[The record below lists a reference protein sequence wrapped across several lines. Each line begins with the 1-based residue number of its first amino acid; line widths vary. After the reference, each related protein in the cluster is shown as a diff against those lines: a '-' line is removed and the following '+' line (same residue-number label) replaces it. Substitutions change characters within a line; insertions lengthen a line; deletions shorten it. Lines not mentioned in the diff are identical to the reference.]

1 MCIAPDGGRRL
12 AGPETAALKAAPHG
26 IQPAGLAKPAALP
39 QKPPNQRHPK
49 SDAAPFCM
57 TADVEA
63 FMADFDLGKI
73 RNIGITAH
81 IDAGKTTTTERIL
94 YYTGVSHRIG
104 EVHDGNTTTDY
115 MDQERERGITITSAA
130 VTCEWKDHRINIIDT
145 PGHIDFNIEVNRSL
159 RVLDGAI
166 FIIEG
171 VAGVQPQSETN
182 WRLADRY
189 NVPRIIFIN
198 KLDRTGAD
206 FFRAFATLKEK
217 LDIVALPLQLP
228 IGIEDSFL
236 GVIDLVEM
244 KAIIWEGGELGAKFH
259 DEEIPEAMKEQAAE
273 YRQNLLDT
281 ALSVDNEAMEEY
293 FDKGD
298 VSVETLK
305 RCIKA
310 GAISGAF
317 RPVLC
322 GTAFKNKGVQPLLDA
337 VLDYL
342 PSPVDVPGIRVAP
355 EEGQDDDPNARRI
368 KADPNAPF
376 AGLAFKII
384 NDKYGTLTFVR
395 VYAGTLKSS
404 DTVMNTTKGHK
415 ERIGR
420 MFQMHADKRAEI
432 KEVHAGDIA
441 AFVGLKDTGT
451 GDTLASSDDPVVLER
466 MAFPVPVIDISVEPK
481 TKEGVEKMT
490 LGLQK
495 LAGEDPSLRLK
506 TDQETGQTILSG
518 MGELHLE
525 IIIDRLK
532 REYGVDANIG
542 APQVAYRETISKSH
556 TETYTH
562 KKQSG
567 GSGQYAE
574 VKIVFEPQ
582 ERNEGVLFEN
592 KVVGGTVPKEYI
604 PAVEKGIRNQAD
616 TGVLAGFPT
625 VDFKYTLVDGK
636 YHDVDSSAL
645 AFEIAAKACFREGMK
660 KAGPIILEPIM
671 DVEITTPQD
680 HVGDVVGDLN
690 RRRGQIQN
698 QESSGSTVIVR
709 AHVPLKEMF
718 GYISHLRSMTK
729 GRASFTMQFH
739 HYDPVPRN
747 IADEIMTKSA

>member
-1 MCIAPDGGRRL
+1 
-12 AGPETAALKAAPHG
+12 
-26 IQPAGLAKPAALP
+26 
-39 QKPPNQRHPK
+39 
-49 SDAAPFCM
+49 
-57 TADVEA
+57 
-63 FMADFDLGKI
+63 
-73 RNIGITAH
+73 
-81 IDAGKTTTTERIL
+81 
-94 YYTGVSHRIG
+94 
-104 EVHDGNTTTDY
+104 
-115 MDQERERGITITSAA
+115 
-130 VTCEWKDHRINIIDT
+130 
-145 PGHIDFNIEVNRSL
+145 
-159 RVLDGAI
+159 VLDGAV

-206 FFRAFATLKEK
+206 FYRAFDTLKEK

-228 IGIEDSFL
+228 IGIEDTFK
-236 GVIDLVEM
+236 GVVDLVEM
-244 KAIIWEGGELGAKFH
+244 KAIVWEGGELGAKFH
-259 DEEIPEAMKEQAAE
+259 DEAIPDELVEKARE
-273 YRQNLLDT
+273 YRQNLLDS
-281 ALSVDNEAMEEY
+281 ALSVDTEAMEEY

-298 VSVETLK
+298 VSVATLK
-305 RCIKA
+305 RCIKQGTIA
-310 GAISGAF
+310 GDF

-342 PSPVDVPGIRVAP
+342 PSPVDVPGIAIAA
-355 EEGQDDDPNARRI
+355 EDAEDDAAEHNRRRI
-368 KADPNAPF
+368 KADPSAPF

-395 VYAGTLKSS
+395 VYAGTLKTG
-404 DTVMNTTKGHK
+404 DTMMNTTKDHK
-415 ERIGR
+415 ERVGR

-432 KEVHAGDIA
+432 KEVAAGDIA
-441 AFVGLKDTGT
+441 AFVGLKDTTT
-451 GDTLASSDDPVVLER
+451 GDTLASPDDPVVLER
-466 MAFPVPVIDISVEPK
+466 MAFPVPVIDISVEPR
-481 TKEGVEKMT
+481 TKDSVEKMT
-490 LGLQK
+490 IGLQK
-495 LAGEDPSLRLK
+495 LAAEDPSLRLK
-506 TDQETGQTILSG
+506 TDQESGQTILSG

-525 IIIDRLK
+525 IIIDRLR
-532 REYGVDANIG
+532 REYGVEANIG
-542 APQVAYRETISKSH
+542 APQVAYRETISRNH

-574 VKIVFEPQ
+574 VKVVFEPQ
-582 ERNEGVLFEN
+582 ERNAGVTFEN
-592 KVVGGTVPKEYI
+592 KVVGGSVPREFI
-604 PAVEKGIRNQAD
+604 PAVEKGIRLQAD

-625 VDFKYTLVDGK
+625 VDFKYTLIDGK

-671 DVEITTPQD
+671 DVEVTTPQD

-690 RRRGQIQN
+690 RRRGMIQN
-698 QESSGSTVIVR
+698 QESSGSTIMVR

-718 GYISHLRSMTK
+718 GYISDLRSMTK

-747 IADEIMTKSA
+747 IADEIMAKSA

>member
-1 MCIAPDGGRRL
+1 MSVTPLDR
-12 AGPETAALKAAPHG
+12 
-26 IQPAGLAKPAALP
+26 
-39 QKPPNQRHPK
+39 
-49 SDAAPFCM
+49 
-57 TADVEA
+57 
-63 FMADFDLGKI
+63 I

-94 YYTGVSHRIG
+94 YYTGVSHKIG

-115 MDQERERGITITSAA
+115 MEQERERGITITSAA
-130 VTCEWKDHRINIIDT
+130 VTCEWKDNRINIIDT

-206 FFRAFATLKEK
+206 FFRAFDTLKEK

-228 IGIEDSFL
+228 IGVEDGFL
-236 GVIDLVEM
+236 GVVDLVEM
-244 KAIIWEGGELGAKFH
+244 KAIIWEGGELGAKYH
-259 DEEIPEAMKEQAAE
+259 DEDIPADMAEQAAE
-273 YRQNLLDT
+273 YRQTLLDT
-281 ALSVDNEAMEEY
+281 ALSVDNTAMEEY
-293 FDKGD
+293 FEKGD
-298 VSVETLK
+298 VAIETLK
-305 RCIKA
+305 RCIKR
-310 GAISGAF
+310 GTIDGAF

-337 VLDYL
+337 VIDYL
-342 PSPVDVPGIRVAP
+342 PCPIDVPGIAVAL
-355 EEGQDDDPNARRI
+355 EEGEDEGDNPNRRRI
-368 KADPNAPF
+368 PADPKAPF

-395 VYAGTLKSS
+395 VYAGTLKSG
-404 DTVMNTTKGHK
+404 DTVMNTTKGHR

-432 KEVHAGDIA
+432 KEVEAGDIA

-451 GDTLASSDDPVVLER
+451 GDTLASADDPVVLER
-466 MAFPVPVIDISVEPK
+466 MAFPVPVIDISVEPR
-481 TKEGVEKMT
+481 TKEAVEKMT

-495 LAGEDPSLRLK
+495 LAGEDPSLRLR

-525 IIIDRLK
+525 IIIDRLR
-532 REYGVDANIG
+532 REYGVDCNIG
-542 APQVAYRETISKSH
+542 APQVAYRETISKPH

-574 VKIVFEPQ
+574 VKIMFEPL
-582 ERNEGVLFEN
+582 ERNAGVVFEN
-592 KVVGGTVPKEYI
+592 KVVGGSVPKEYI
-604 PAVEKGIRNQAD
+604 PAVEKGIRVQAD

-625 VDFKYTLVDGK
+625 VDFKYTLIDGK

-660 KAGPIILEPIM
+660 KASPIILEPIM
-671 DVEITTPQD
+671 DVEVTTPQD

-690 RRRGQIQN
+690 RRRGMIQN

-747 IADEIMTKSA
+747 IADEIMEKSA

>member
-1 MCIAPDGGRRL
+1 VSVTPLDR
-12 AGPETAALKAAPHG
+12 
-26 IQPAGLAKPAALP
+26 
-39 QKPPNQRHPK
+39 
-49 SDAAPFCM
+49 
-57 TADVEA
+57 
-63 FMADFDLGKI
+63 I

-94 YYTGVSHRIG
+94 YYTGESHKIG

-115 MDQERERGITITSAA
+115 MEQERERGITITSAA
-130 VTCEWKDHRINIIDT
+130 VTCQWKDNRINIIDT

-159 RVLDGAI
+159 RVLDGAV

-189 NVPRIIFIN
+189 KVPRIIFIN

-206 FFRAFATLKEK
+206 FYRAFATLKEK
-217 LDIVALPLQLP
+217 LDIIALPLQLP
-228 IGIEDSFL
+228 IGVEDGFL
-236 GVIDLVEM
+236 GVVDLVEM
-244 KAIIWEGGELGAKFH
+244 KAIIWEGGELGAKYH
-259 DEEIPEAMKEQAAE
+259 YEDIPADMAGLVEEH
-273 YRQNLLDT
+273 RQTLLDT
-281 ALSVDNEAMEEY
+281 ALSVDNAAMEEY

-298 VSVETLK
+298 VAIETLK
-305 RCIKA
+305 RCIKR
-310 GAISGAF
+310 GTIDGAF

-337 VLDYL
+337 VIDYL
-342 PSPVDVPGIRVAP
+342 PSPVDVPGIAVAL
-355 EEGQDDDPNARRI
+355 EEGEEDGDNPNRRRI
-368 KADPNAPF
+368 PANPKAPF

-395 VYAGTLKSS
+395 VYAGTLKSG
-404 DTVMNTTKGHK
+404 DMVMNTTKGHR

-432 KEVHAGDIA
+432 KEVEAGDIA

-451 GDTLASSDDPVVLER
+451 GDTLASADDPVILER
-466 MAFPVPVIDISVEPK
+466 MAFPVPVIDISVEPR
-481 TKEGVEKMT
+481 TKEAVEKMT

-495 LAGEDPSLRLK
+495 LAGEDPSLRLR

-525 IIIDRLK
+525 IIIDRLR
-532 REYGVDANIG
+532 REYGVDCNIG
-542 APQVAYRETISKSH
+542 APQVAYRETISKAH

-574 VKIVFEPQ
+574 VKIIFEPL
-582 ERNEGVLFEN
+582 ERNAGIVFEN
-592 KVVGGTVPKEYI
+592 KVVGGSVPKEYI
-604 PAVEKGIRNQAD
+604 PAVEKGIRVQAD

-625 VDFKYTLVDGK
+625 VDFKYTLIDGK

-645 AFEIAAKACFREGMK
+645 AFEIAAKACFRDGMK
-660 KAGPIILEPIM
+660 NAAPIILEPIM
-671 DVEITTPQD
+671 DVEVTTPQD

-690 RRRGQIQN
+690 RRRGMIQN

-747 IADEIMTKSA
+747 VADEIMKKSA

>member
-1 MCIAPDGGRRL
+1 V
-12 AGPETAALKAAPHG
+12 AAQSL
-26 IQPAGLAKPAALP
+26 
-39 QKPPNQRHPK
+39 
-49 SDAAPFCM
+49 
-57 TADVEA
+57 E
-63 FMADFDLGKI
+63 KI

-94 YYTGVSHRIG
+94 YYTGVSHKIG

-130 VTCEWKDHRINIIDT
+130 VTCEWQDTRINIIDT

-189 NVPRIIFIN
+189 NVPRVIFIN

-228 IGIEDSFL
+228 IGIEDHFL
-236 GVIDLVEM
+236 GVVDLVEM
-244 KAIIWEGGELGAKFH
+244 KAIVWEGGELGAKYH
-259 DEEIPEAMKEQAAE
+259 DEAIPADLAEQAAE
-273 YRQNLLDT
+273 YRQTLLDT
-281 ALSVDNEAMEEY
+281 ALSVDEQAMEEY

-305 RCIKA
+305 RCIKK
-310 GAISGAF
+310 GTIQGDF

-337 VLDYL
+337 VIDYL
-342 PSPVDVPGIRVAP
+342 PSPVDVPGIAVAA
-355 EEGQDDDPNARRI
+355 EEGEEEGMTSEQIAEVHAKRRRI
-368 KADPNAPF
+368 KADPAAPF

-395 VYAGTLKSS
+395 VYAGTLKSG
-404 DTVMNTTKGHK
+404 DMVQNTTKGHR

-420 MFQMHADKRAEI
+420 MFQMHADKREEI
-432 KEVHAGDIA
+432 KEVFAGDIA

-451 GDTLASSDDPVVLER
+451 GDTLASNDDPVVLER
-466 MAFPVPVIDISVEPK
+466 MAFPVPVIDISVEPR
-481 TKEGVEKMT
+481 TKEAVEKMT

-495 LAGEDPSLRLK
+495 LAGEDPSLRLR

-525 IIIDRLK
+525 IIIDRLR
-532 REYGVDANIG
+532 REYGVDCNIG
-542 APQVAYRETISKSH
+542 APQVAYRETISKPH

-574 VKIVFEPQ
+574 VKIVFEPL
-582 ERNEGVLFEN
+582 ERNTGIVFEN
-592 KVVGGTVPKEYI
+592 KVVGGSVPKEYI
-604 PAVEKGIRNQAD
+604 PAVEKGIRVQAD

-625 VDFKYTLVDGK
+625 VDFKYTLIDGK

-645 AFEIAAKACFREGMK
+645 AFEIAAKACFRDGMK
-660 KAGPIILEPIM
+660 NASPIILEPIM
-671 DVEITTPQD
+671 DVEVTTPQD

-747 IADEIMTKSA
+747 VAEEIMKKSA

>member
-1 MCIAPDGGRRL
+1 MSGTPLD
-12 AGPETAALKAAPHG
+12 
-26 IQPAGLAKPAALP
+26 
-39 QKPPNQRHPK
+39 
-49 SDAAPFCM
+49 
-57 TADVEA
+57 
-63 FMADFDLGKI
+63 KI

-94 YYTGVSHRIG
+94 YYTGESHRIG

-130 VTCEWKDHRINIIDT
+130 VTCNWKETRINIIDT

-228 IGIEDSFL
+228 IGIEDKFL
-236 GVIDLVEM
+236 GVVDLVEM

-259 DEEIPEAMKEQAAE
+259 DEPIPAELAEQAAE
-273 YRQNLLDT
+273 YRQLLLDT
-281 ALSVDNEAMEEY
+281 ALSVDDAGMEEY
-293 FDKGD
+293 FEKGD
-298 VSVETLK
+298 VAVETLK
-305 RCIKA
+305 RAIKT
-310 GAISGAF
+310 GTISGAF

-337 VLDYL
+337 VIDYL
-342 PSPVDVPGIRVAP
+342 PSPVDVPGIAVALD
-355 EEGQDDDPNARRI
+355 EGVDESEHPDRRRI
-368 KADPNAPF
+368 PANPKAPF

-395 VYAGTLKSS
+395 VYAGTLKSG
-404 DTVMNTTKGHK
+404 DTVMNTTKGHR

-432 KEVHAGDIA
+432 KEVEAGDIA

-451 GDTLASSDDPVVLER
+451 GDTLASSDDPVILER
-466 MAFPVPVIDISVEPK
+466 MAFPVPVIDISVEPR
-481 TKEGVEKMT
+481 TKEAVEKMT

-525 IIIDRLK
+525 IIIDRLR
-532 REYGVDANIG
+532 REYGVDCEIG
-542 APQVAYRETISKSH
+542 APQVAYRETISKLH

-574 VKIVFEPQ
+574 VKIIFEPQ
-582 ERNEGVLFEN
+582 ERNAGVLFEN
-592 KVVGGTVPKEYI
+592 KVVGGSVPREYI
-604 PAVEKGIRNQAD
+604 PAVEKGIKVQAD

-625 VDFKYTLVDGK
+625 VDFKYSLVDGK

-698 QESSGSTVIVR
+698 QESSSSTIIVR
-709 AHVPLKEMF
+709 ALVPLKEMF

-747 IADEIMTKSA
+747 IADEIMAKSA

>member
-1 MCIAPDGGRRL
+1 MP
-12 AGPETAALKAAPHG
+12 T
-26 IQPAGLAKPAALP
+26 LP
-39 QKPPNQRHPK
+39 L
-49 SDAAPFCM
+49 D
-57 TADVEA
+57 
-63 FMADFDLGKI
+63 KI

-206 FFRAFATLKEK
+206 FYRAFATLKEK

-228 IGIEDSFL
+228 IGIEDKFL
-236 GVIDLVEM
+236 GVVDLVEM

-259 DEEIPEAMKEQAAE
+259 DEPIPEDLAEKAAE

-281 ALSVDNEAMEEY
+281 ALSVDEKAMEEY

-305 RCIKA
+305 RCIKK
-310 GAISGAF
+310 GAIAGDF

-342 PSPVDVPGIRVAP
+342 PSPIDVPGIAVALD
-355 EEGQDDDPNARRI
+355 EGEDEADHPDRRRI
-368 KADPNAPF
+368 KADPKAPF

-395 VYAGTLKSS
+395 VYAGTLKSG
-404 DTVMNTTKGHK
+404 DTVMNTTKDHR

-432 KEVHAGDIA
+432 KEVEAGDIA

-451 GDTLASSDDPVVLER
+451 GDTLAAAEDPVVLER

-481 TKEGVEKMT
+481 TKESVEKMT
-490 LGLQK
+490 IGLQK
-495 LAGEDPSLRLK
+495 LAGEDPSLRLR

-525 IIIDRLK
+525 IIIDRLR
-532 REYGVDANIG
+532 REYAVEANVG
-542 APQVAYRETISKSH
+542 APQVAYRETIARSH

-574 VKIVFEPQ
+574 VKVIFEPL
-582 ERNEGVLFEN
+582 ERNAGIVFEN
-592 KVVGGTVPKEYI
+592 KVVGGAIPKEYI

-660 KAGPIILEPIM
+660 KATPIILEPIM

-680 HVGDVVGDLN
+680 HVGDVVGDIN
-690 RRRGQIQN
+690 RRRGTIQS
-698 QESSGSTVIVR
+698 QESSGSTVVVR
-709 AHVPLKEMF
+709 VQVPLKEMF
-718 GYISHLRSMTK
+718 GYISDLRSMTK

-747 IADEIMTKSA
+747 IADEIMSKSA

>member
-1 MCIAPDGGRRL
+1 VSIVPLD
-12 AGPETAALKAAPHG
+12 
-26 IQPAGLAKPAALP
+26 
-39 QKPPNQRHPK
+39 
-49 SDAAPFCM
+49 
-57 TADVEA
+57 
-63 FMADFDLGKI
+63 KI

-94 YYTGVSHRIG
+94 YYTGVSHKIG

-130 VTCEWKDHRINIIDT
+130 VTCEWKDNRINIIDT

-159 RVLDGAI
+159 RVLDGAV

-189 NVPRIIFIN
+189 KVPRIIFIN

-206 FFRAFATLKEK
+206 FYRAFATLKEK

-228 IGIEDSFL
+228 VGAEDQFL
-236 GVIDLVEM
+236 GVVDLVEM
-244 KAIIWEGGELGAKFH
+244 KAIIWEGGELGAKYH
-259 DEEIPEAMKEQAAE
+259 YEDIPEDMVELAAE
-273 YRQNLLDT
+273 HRQTLLDT
-281 ALSVDNEAMEEY
+281 ALSIDEAAIEEY
-293 FDKGD
+293 LEKGD
-298 VSVETLK
+298 VPIETLK
-305 RCIKA
+305 RCIKR
-310 GAISGAF
+310 GTIDGTF

-337 VLDYL
+337 VIDYL
-342 PSPVDVPGIRVAP
+342 PSPIDVPGIAVAL
-355 EEGQDDDPNARRI
+355 EEGEEDGDNPNRRRI
-368 KADPNAPF
+368 PADPKAPF

-395 VYAGTLKSS
+395 VYAGTLKSG
-404 DTVMNTTKGHK
+404 DTVQNTTKGHR

-432 KEVHAGDIA
+432 KEVEAGDIA

-451 GDTLASSDDPVVLER
+451 GDTLASNEDPVILER
-466 MAFPVPVIDISVEPK
+466 MAFPVPVIDISVEPR
-481 TKEGVEKMT
+481 TKEAVEKMT

-525 IIIDRLK
+525 IIIDRLR
-532 REYGVDANIG
+532 REYGVDCDIG
-542 APQVAYRETISKSH
+542 APQVAYRETISKPW
-556 TETYTH
+556 TEIYTH

-574 VKIVFEPQ
+574 VKITFEPL
-582 ERNEGVLFEN
+582 ERNTGVQFEN
-592 KVVGGTVPKEYI
+592 KVVGGSVPKEYI
-604 PAVEKGIRNQAD
+604 PAVEKGIRVQAD

-625 VDFKYTLVDGK
+625 VDFKYTLIDGK

-645 AFEIAAKACFREGMK
+645 AFEIAAKACFRDGMK

-671 DVEITTPQD
+671 DVEVTTPQD

-690 RRRGQIQN
+690 RRRGTIQN

-747 IADEIMTKSA
+747 VADEIMKKSA

>member
-1 MCIAPDGGRRL
+1 MSTDAL
-12 AGPETAALKAAPHG
+12 A
-26 IQPAGLAKPAALP
+26 
-39 QKPPNQRHPK
+39 
-49 SDAAPFCM
+49 
-57 TADVEA
+57 
-63 FMADFDLGKI
+63 KI

-94 YYTGVSHRIG
+94 YYTGVSHKIG

-115 MDQERERGITITSAA
+115 MAQERERGITITSAA

-159 RVLDGAI
+159 RVLDGAV

-206 FFRAFATLKEK
+206 FYRAFDTLKEK

-228 IGIEDSFL
+228 IGAEDQFL
-236 GVIDLVEM
+236 GVVDLIEM

-259 DEEIPEAMKEQAAE
+259 DEEIPADLLEKAKA

-281 ALSVDNEAMEEY
+281 ALSVDDAGMEEY
-293 FDKGD
+293 FENGD
-298 VSVETLK
+298 VSIETLK
-305 RCIKA
+305 RALKT
-310 GAISGAF
+310 GTISGAF

-337 VLDYL
+337 VLDFL
-342 PSPVDVPGIRVAP
+342 PSPIDVPGISVAA
-355 EEGQDDDPNARRI
+355 EEGEEDGEFSDRRRI
-368 KADPNAPF
+368 PANPDAPF

-395 VYAGTLKSS
+395 VYSGTLRSG
-404 DTVMNTTKGHK
+404 DTVMNTTKDQK
-415 ERIGR
+415 ERISR

-441 AFVGLKDTGT
+441 AFVGLKDTQT
-451 GDTLASSDDPVVLER
+451 GDTLASQEDPVILER

-481 TKEGVEKMT
+481 TKDSVEKMSI
-490 LGLQK
+490 GLQK

-506 TDQETGQTILSG
+506 TDQESGQTILSG

-525 IIIDRLK
+525 IIIDRLR
-532 REYGVDANIG
+532 REYGVDCNIG
-542 APQVAYRETISKSH
+542 APQVAYRETISQAH

-567 GSGQYAE
+567 GSGQFAE
-574 VKIVFEPQ
+574 VKVIFEPT
-582 ERNEGVLFEN
+582 ERNAGIIFEN
-592 KVVGGTVPKEYI
+592 KTVGGSVPKEYI
-604 PAVEKGIRNQAD
+604 PAVEKGIRVQAD
-616 TGVLAGFPT
+616 TGVLAGFQT

-660 KAGPIILEPIM
+660 KAKPIILEPIM
-671 DVEITTPQD
+671 DVEVTTPND

-698 QESSGSTVIVR
+698 QESSGSTVMVR

-718 GYISHLRSMTK
+718 GYISDLRSMTK

-747 IADEIMTKSA
+747 VAEELVSKAG

>member
-1 MCIAPDGGRRL
+1 MEATVSESP
-12 AGPETAALKAAPHG
+12 
-26 IQPAGLAKPAALP
+26 LAKL
-39 QKPPNQRHPK
+39 
-49 SDAAPFCM
+49 
-57 TADVEA
+57 
-63 FMADFDLGKI
+63 

-115 MDQERERGITITSAA
+115 MAQERERGITITSAA

-159 RVLDGAI
+159 RVLDGAV

-189 NVPRIIFIN
+189 NVPRLIFIN

-206 FFRAFATLKEK
+206 FYRAFDTLKEK
-217 LDIVALPLQLP
+217 LDIIALPLQLP
-228 IGIEDSFL
+228 IGVEDGFL
-236 GVIDLVEM
+236 GVVDLVEM
-244 KAIIWEGGELGAKFH
+244 KAIVWEGGELGAKFH
-259 DEEIPEAMKEQAAE
+259 DEEIPADLMEKAKEA
-273 YRQNLLDT
+273 RQLLLDT
-281 ALSVDNEAMEEY
+281 ALSVDDAGMEEY
-293 FDKGD
+293 FEKGD
-298 VSVETLK
+298 VDVATLK
-305 RCIKA
+305 RAIKT
-310 GAISGAF
+310 GTISGAF

-342 PSPVDVPGIRVAP
+342 PSPIDVPGISIAA
-355 EEGQDDDPNARRI
+355 EEGEEDGEHSNRRRI
-368 KADPNAPF
+368 KANPDAPF

-384 NDKYGTLTFVR
+384 NDKYGTLTFIR
-395 VYAGTLKSS
+395 VYAGTLRTG
-404 DTVMNTTKGHK
+404 DTVMNTTKDHK
-415 ERIGR
+415 ERISR

-466 MAFPVPVIDISVEPK
+466 MSFPVPVIDISVEPK
-481 TKEGVEKMT
+481 TKDSVEKMSI
-490 LGLQK
+490 GLQK

-506 TDQETGQTILSG
+506 TDQESGQTILSG

-525 IIIDRLK
+525 IIIDRLR
-532 REYGVDANIG
+532 REYGVDCNIG

-574 VKIVFEPQ
+574 VKVMFEPA
-582 ERNEGVLFEN
+582 ERNAGITFAN
-592 KVVGGTVPKEYI
+592 KTVGGSVPKEYV
-604 PAVEKGIRNQAD
+604 PAVEKGIRVQAD
-616 TGVLAGFPT
+616 TGVLAGFQT
-625 VDFKYTLVDGK
+625 VDFTYTLLDGK

-660 KAGPIILEPIM
+660 KATPIILEPIM
-671 DVEITTPQD
+671 DVEVTTPAD

-698 QESSGSTVIVR
+698 QDSAGSTVIVK

-718 GYISHLRSMTK
+718 GYISDLRSMTK

-747 IADEIMTKSA
+747 VAEELVKKTG

>member
-1 MCIAPDGGRRL
+1 MSDTVANPL
-12 AGPETAALKAAPHG
+12 AL
-26 IQPAGLAKPAALP
+26 
-39 QKPPNQRHPK
+39 
-49 SDAAPFCM
+49 
-57 TADVEA
+57 
-63 FMADFDLGKI
+63 I

-115 MDQERERGITITSAA
+115 MEQERERGITITSAA
-130 VTCEWKDHRINIIDT
+130 VTCEWKNHRINIIDT

-159 RVLDGAI
+159 RVLDGAV

-189 NVPRIIFIN
+189 NVPRVIFIN

-206 FFRAFATLKEK
+206 FYRAFDTLKEK
-217 LDIVALPLQLP
+217 LDIIALPLQLP
-228 IGIEDSFL
+228 IGIEDQFI
-236 GVIDLVEM
+236 GVVDLVEM
-244 KAIIWEGGELGAKFH
+244 KAIVWEGGELGAKFH
-259 DEEIPEAMKEQAAE
+259 DEEIPADMADKAAE
-273 YRQNLLDT
+273 ARVLLLDT
-281 ALSVDNEAMEEY
+281 ALSVDTVAMEEY

-305 RCIKA
+305 RCIKL
-310 GAISGAF
+310 GTISGAF

-342 PSPVDVPGIRVAP
+342 PSPIDVPGIKVAT
-355 EEGQDDDPNARRI
+355 EEGDDPDKVVRVIPANSS
-368 KADPNAPF
+368 APF

-395 VYAGTLKSS
+395 VYAGTLKSG
-404 DTVMNTTKGHK
+404 DTVMNTTKDHK

-451 GDTLASSDDPVVLER
+451 GDTLAAAEDPVILER
-466 MAFPVPVIDISVEPK
+466 MAFPIPVIDISVEPK
-481 TKEGVEKMT
+481 TKDGVEKMT

-506 TDQETGQTILSG
+506 TDQESGQTILSG

-525 IIIDRLK
+525 IIIDRLR

-542 APQVAYRETISKSH
+542 APQVAYRETISKAH

-562 KKQSG
+562 KKQTG

-574 VKIVFEPQ
+574 VKILFEPM
-582 ERNEGVLFEN
+582 ERNAGVVFEN

-604 PAVEKGIRNQAD
+604 PAVEKGIRYQAE

-625 VDFKYTLVDGK
+625 VDFKYSLVDGK

-645 AFEIAAKACFREGMK
+645 AFEIAAKACFRDGMK
-660 KAGPIILEPIM
+660 RASPIILEPIM
-671 DVEITTPQD
+671 EVEVTTPQD

-690 RRRGQIQN
+690 RRRGTIQS

-718 GYISHLRSMTK
+718 GYINQLRGMTK

-747 IADEIMTKSA
+747 IAEEIMAKSA

>member
-1 MCIAPDGGRRL
+1 VRV
-12 AGPETAALKAAPHG
+12 AGAAP
-26 IQPAGLAKPAALP
+26 
-39 QKPPNQRHPK
+39 
-49 SDAAPFCM
+49 APFI
-57 TADVEA
+57 AWRLIVAANILDR
-63 FMADFDLGKI
+63 I

-115 MDQERERGITITSAA
+115 MEQERERGITITSAA

-159 RVLDGAI
+159 RVLDGAV

-189 NVPRIIFIN
+189 NVPRVIFIN

-206 FFRAFATLKEK
+206 FYRAFDTLKEK

-228 IGIEDSFL
+228 IGTEDSFI
-236 GVIDLVEM
+236 GVVDLVEM

-259 DEEIPEAMKEQAAE
+259 DEPIPADMMEKAKE
-273 YRQNLLDT
+273 YRQLLLDT
-281 ALSVDNEAMEEY
+281 ALSVDDAGMEEY
-293 FDKGD
+293 FEKGD
-298 VSVETLK
+298 VEVATLK
-305 RCIKA
+305 RALKT
-310 GAISGAF
+310 GTISGAF

-322 GTAFKNKGVQPLLDA
+322 GTAFKNKGVQPLLDS

-342 PSPVDVPGIRVAP
+342 PSPVDVPGISIAA
-355 EEGQDDDPNARRI
+355 EEGEEDGEHSNRRRI
-368 KADPNAPF
+368 AANPDAPF

-395 VYAGTLKSS
+395 VYAGTLKSG
-404 DTVMNTTKGHK
+404 DTVMNTTKDHK

-481 TKEGVEKMT
+481 TKDGVEKMT
-490 LGLQK
+490 IGLQK
-495 LAGEDPSLRLK
+495 LAGEDPSLRLR
-506 TDQETGQTILSG
+506 TDQESGQTILSG

-525 IIIDRLK
+525 IIIDRLR
-532 REYGVDANIG
+532 REYGVEANIG

-562 KKQSG
+562 KKQTG

-574 VKIVFEPQ
+574 VKVMFEPA
-582 ERNEGVLFEN
+582 ERNAGVTFEN
-592 KVVGGTVPKEYI
+592 KTVGGSVPREYV
-604 PAVEKGIRNQAD
+604 PAVEKGIRVQAE
-616 TGVLAGFPT
+616 TGVMAGFPT

-660 KAGPIILEPIM
+660 KAAPIILEPIM
-671 DVEITTPQD
+671 DVEVTTPQD

-690 RRRGQIQN
+690 RRRGTIQS
-698 QESSGSTVIVR
+698 QDSSGSTVIVR

-718 GYISHLRSMTK
+718 GYISQLRGMTK

-747 IADEIMTKSA
+747 IADEIMTKAG

>member
-1 MCIAPDGGRRL
+1 VPGTPLDR
-12 AGPETAALKAAPHG
+12 
-26 IQPAGLAKPAALP
+26 
-39 QKPPNQRHPK
+39 
-49 SDAAPFCM
+49 
-57 TADVEA
+57 
-63 FMADFDLGKI
+63 I

-94 YYTGVSHRIG
+94 YYTGVSHKIG

-115 MDQERERGITITSAA
+115 MEQERERGITITSAA
-130 VTCEWKDHRINIIDT
+130 VTCEWKDTRINIIDT

-159 RVLDGAI
+159 RVLDGAV

-189 NVPRIIFIN
+189 KVPRIIFIN

-206 FFRAFATLKEK
+206 FFRAFATLKDK

-228 IGIEDSFL
+228 IGIEDKFL
-236 GVIDLVEM
+236 GVVDLVEM

-259 DEEIPEAMKEQAAE
+259 DEPIPADLADQAAE

-281 ALSVDNEAMEEY
+281 ALSVDEQAMEEY

-305 RCIKA
+305 RCIKK
-310 GAISGAF
+310 GTITGDF

-337 VLDYL
+337 VIDYL
-342 PSPVDVPGIRVAP
+342 PSPVDVPGIAVALD
-355 EEGQDDDPNARRI
+355 EGQDEADHPDRRRI
-368 KADPNAPF
+368 PADPKGSF

-395 VYAGTLKSS
+395 VYSGTLKSG
-404 DTVMNTTKGHK
+404 DMVMNTTKGHR

-420 MFQMHADKRAEI
+420 MFQMHADKREEI
-432 KEVHAGDIA
+432 KEVQAGDIA

-451 GDTLASSDDPVVLER
+451 GDTLASQDDPVVLER
-466 MAFPVPVIDISVEPK
+466 MAFPVPVIDISVEPR
-481 TKEGVEKMT
+481 TKEAVEKMT
-490 LGLQK
+490 IGLQK
-495 LAGEDPSLRLK
+495 LAGEDPSLRLR

-532 REYGVDANIG
+532 REYGVDANVG
-542 APQVAYRETISKSH
+542 APQVAYRETISRPH
-556 TETYTH
+556 TEIYTH
-562 KKQSG
+562 KKQTG

-574 VKIVFEPQ
+574 VKIVFEPL
-582 ERNEGVLFEN
+582 ERNSGIVFEN
-592 KVVGGTVPKEYI
+592 AVVGGSVPREYI

-625 VDFKYTLVDGK
+625 VDFKFSLVDGK

-660 KAGPIILEPIM
+660 KANPIILEPIM

-690 RRRGQIQN
+690 RRRGMIQN

-718 GYISHLRSMTK
+718 GYISSLRSMTK

-747 IADEIMTKSA
+747 IADEIMAKSA

>member
-1 MCIAPDGGRRL
+1 M
-12 AGPETAALKAAPHG
+12 AANSLD
-26 IQPAGLAKPAALP
+26 
-39 QKPPNQRHPK
+39 R
-49 SDAAPFCM
+49 
-57 TADVEA
+57 
-63 FMADFDLGKI
+63 I

-115 MDQERERGITITSAA
+115 MEQERERGITITSAA

-159 RVLDGAI
+159 RVLDGAV

-206 FFRAFATLKEK
+206 FYRAFDTLKEK

-228 IGIEDSFL
+228 IGVEDGFL
-236 GVIDLVEM
+236 GVVDLVEM
-244 KAIIWEGGELGAKFH
+244 KAVVWEGGELGAKFH
-259 DEEIPEAMKEQAAE
+259 DEAIPDDMMEKAKE
-273 YRQNLLDT
+273 YRQTLLDT
-281 ALSVDNEAMEEY
+281 ALSVDDAAMEEY

-298 VSVETLK
+298 VEVATLK

-342 PSPVDVPGIRVAP
+342 PSPVDVPGISVAA
-355 EEGQDDDPNARRI
+355 EEGEEDGEHSDRRRI
-368 KADPNAPF
+368 RADPKAPF

-395 VYAGTLKSS
+395 VYAGTLKIG
-404 DTVMNTTKGHK
+404 DTVMNTTKDGK

-432 KEVHAGDIA
+432 KEVQAGDIA

-451 GDTLASSDDPVVLER
+451 GDTLASAEDPVVLER

-481 TKEGVEKMT
+481 TKDGVEKMT
-490 LGLQK
+490 IGLQK
-495 LAGEDPSLRLK
+495 LAGEDPSLRLR
-506 TDQETGQTILSG
+506 TDQESGQTILSG

-525 IIIDRLK
+525 IIIDRLR

-542 APQVAYRETISKSH
+542 APQVAYRETISKTH

-562 KKQSG
+562 KKQTG

-574 VKIVFEPQ
+574 VKVQFEPL
-582 ERNEGVLFEN
+582 ERNAGVVFEN
-592 KVVGGTVPKEYI
+592 KTVGGSVPREYV
-604 PAVEKGIRNQAD
+604 PAVEKGIRVQAD
-616 TGVLAGFPT
+616 TGVMAGFPT

-645 AFEIAAKACFREGMK
+645 AFEIAAKACFRDGMK
-660 KAGPIILEPIM
+660 KASPIILEPIM
-671 DVEITTPQD
+671 DVEVTTPQD

-690 RRRGQIQN
+690 RRRGQIQS
-698 QESSGSTVIVR
+698 QESAGSTVTVR
-709 AHVPLKEMF
+709 AGVPLKEMF
-718 GYISHLRSMTK
+718 GYISDLRSMTK

-747 IADEIMTKSA
+747 IADEIMAKSA

>member
-1 MCIAPDGGRRL
+1 MTRARGF
-12 AGPETAALKAAPHG
+12 ETALRARFLYG
-26 IQPAGLAKPAALP
+26 GQDV
-39 QKPPNQRHPK
+39 
-49 SDAAPFCM
+49 SDTPL
-57 TADVEA
+57 ER
-63 FMADFDLGKI
+63 I

-115 MDQERERGITITSAA
+115 MEQERERGITITSAA
-130 VTCEWKDHRINIIDT
+130 VTCEWKENRINIIDT

-189 NVPRIIFIN
+189 NVPRVIFIN

-206 FFRAFATLKEK
+206 FFRAFDTLKEK

-228 IGIEDSFL
+228 IGEEDKFL
-236 GVIDLVEM
+236 GVVDLVEM
-244 KAIIWEGGELGAKFH
+244 KSIIWEGGELGAKYH
-259 DEEIPEAMKEQAAE
+259 DEPIPAYLADKAAE

-281 ALSVDNEAMEEY
+281 ALSVDEKAMEEY
-293 FDKGD
+293 FEHGD
-298 VSVETLK
+298 VAVETLK
-305 RCIKA
+305 RCIKQ
-310 GAISGAF
+310 GTITGEF

-337 VLDYL
+337 VIDYL
-342 PSPVDVPGIRVAP
+342 PSPLDVPGIAVALD
-355 EEGQDDDPNARRI
+355 EGVDEAEHPDRRRI
-368 KADPNAPF
+368 KADPKAPF

-395 VYAGTLKSS
+395 VYAGTLKSG
-404 DTVMNTTKGHK
+404 DTVMNTTKSHR

-432 KEVHAGDIA
+432 KEVEAGDIA

-451 GDTLASSDDPVVLER
+451 GDTLAAAEDPVVLER
-466 MAFPVPVIDISVEPK
+466 MAFPVPVIDISVEPR
-481 TKEGVEKMT
+481 TKEAVEKMT

-495 LAGEDPSLRLK
+495 LAGEDPSLRLR

-525 IIIDRLK
+525 IIIDRLR
-532 REYGVDANIG
+532 REYGVDCNIG
-542 APQVAYRETISKSH
+542 APQVAYRETISRPH
-556 TETYTH
+556 TEIYTH
-562 KKQSG
+562 KKQTG

-574 VKIVFEPQ
+574 VKIVFEPM
-582 ERNEGVLFEN
+582 ERNGGVVFEN
-592 KVVGGTVPKEYI
+592 KVVGGSIPKEYI
-604 PAVEKGIRNQAD
+604 PAVEKGIRVQAD

-660 KAGPIILEPIM
+660 KASPIILEPIM
-671 DVEITTPQD
+671 DVEVTTPQD

-698 QESSGSTVIVR
+698 QESSGSTIIVR
-709 AHVPLKEMF
+709 ALVPLKEMF

-747 IADEIMTKSA
+747 IADEIMAKSA

>member
-1 MCIAPDGGRRL
+1 MHGGSTVSATPL
-12 AGPETAALKAAPHG
+12 E
-26 IQPAGLAKPAALP
+26 
-39 QKPPNQRHPK
+39 
-49 SDAAPFCM
+49 
-57 TADVEA
+57 
-63 FMADFDLGKI
+63 KI

-104 EVHDGNTTTDY
+104 EVHEGNTTTDY
-115 MDQERERGITITSAA
+115 MEQERERGITITSAA
-130 VTCEWKDHRINIIDT
+130 VTCAWKDHRINIIDT

-159 RVLDGAI
+159 RVLDGAV

-206 FFRAFATLKEK
+206 FYRAFDTLKEK

-228 IGIEDSFL
+228 IGIEDQFI
-236 GVIDLVEM
+236 GVVDLVEM
-244 KAIIWEGGELGAKFH
+244 KAIVWEGGELGAKYH
-259 DEEIPEAMKEQAAE
+259 DEEIPADLMEKAKE
-273 YRQNLLDT
+273 YRQLLLDT
-281 ALSVDNEAMEEY
+281 ALSVDDAAMEEY

-298 VSVETLK
+298 VEVATLK

-342 PSPVDVPGIRVAP
+342 PSPVDVPGISIAA
-355 EEGQDDDPNARRI
+355 EEGEEDGEHSDRRRI

-395 VYAGTLKSS
+395 VYAGTLKSG
-404 DTVMNTTKGHK
+404 DTVMNTTKDHR

-432 KEVHAGDIA
+432 KEVSAGDIA
-441 AFVGLKDTGT
+441 AFVGLKDTQT
-451 GDTLASSDDPVVLER
+451 GDTLASSEDPVVLER

-481 TKEGVEKMT
+481 TKDSVEKMS

-495 LAGEDPSLRLK
+495 LAGEDPSLRLR
-506 TDQETGQTILSG
+506 TDQESGQTILSG

-525 IIIDRLK
+525 IIIDRLR
-532 REYGVDANIG
+532 REYGVDCNIG

-562 KKQSG
+562 KKQTG
-567 GSGQYAE
+567 GSGQFAE
-574 VKIVFEPQ
+574 VKVVFEPQ
-582 ERNEGVLFEN
+582 ERNAGILFEN
-592 KVVGGTVPKEYI
+592 AVVGGSVPREYI
-604 PAVEKGIRNQAD
+604 PAVEKGIKNQAE

-625 VDFKYTLVDGK
+625 VDFKYSLVDGK

-671 DVEITTPQD
+671 DVEVTTPQD
-680 HVGDVVGDLN
+680 HVGDVVGDIN
-690 RRRGQIQN
+690 RRRGMIQN

-709 AHVPLKEMF
+709 SHVPLKEMF
-718 GYISHLRSMTK
+718 GYISDLRSMTK

-747 IADEIMTKSA
+747 IADELVKKSA

>member
-1 MCIAPDGGRRL
+1 M
-12 AGPETAALKAAPHG
+12 AGTSLD
-26 IQPAGLAKPAALP
+26 
-39 QKPPNQRHPK
+39 R
-49 SDAAPFCM
+49 
-57 TADVEA
+57 
-63 FMADFDLGKI
+63 I

-94 YYTGVSHRIG
+94 YYTGVSHKIG

-115 MDQERERGITITSAA
+115 MEQERERGITITSAA
-130 VTCEWKDHRINIIDT
+130 VTCEWQDHRINIIDT

-189 NVPRIIFIN
+189 NVPRVIFIN
-198 KLDRTGAD
+198 QLDRTGAD
-206 FFRAFATLKEK
+206 FFRAFATLKDK

-228 IGIEDSFL
+228 IGIEDKFL
-236 GVIDLVEM
+236 GVVDLVEM
-244 KAIIWEGGELGAKFH
+244 KAIIWEGGELGAKYH
-259 DEEIPEAMKEQAAE
+259 DEPIPADLAEQAAE
-273 YRQNLLDT
+273 YRQLLLDT
-281 ALSVDNEAMEEY
+281 ALSVDDQAMEEY
-293 FDKGD
+293 FEKGD
-298 VSVETLK
+298 VEVATLK

-310 GAISGAF
+310 GTISGAF

-337 VLDYL
+337 VIDYL
-342 PSPVDVPGIRVAP
+342 PSPIDVPGIAVALD
-355 EEGQDDDPNARRI
+355 EGQDEADHPDRRRI
-368 KADPNAPF
+368 KADPSAPF

-395 VYAGTLKSS
+395 VYAGTLKSG
-404 DTVMNTTKGHK
+404 DTVMNTTRGNR

-432 KEVHAGDIA
+432 KEVYAGDIA

-451 GDTLASSDDPVVLER
+451 GDTLASQQDPVVLER
-466 MAFPVPVIDISVEPK
+466 MAFPVPVIDISVEPR
-481 TKEGVEKMT
+481 TKEAVEKMS

-495 LAGEDPSLRLK
+495 LAGEDPSLRLR

-525 IIIDRLK
+525 IIIDRLR

-542 APQVAYRETISKSH
+542 APQVAYRETITRPH

-562 KKQSG
+562 KKQTG

-574 VKIVFEPQ
+574 VKITFEPLARNGGFVFE
-582 ERNEGVLFEN
+582 NA
-592 KVVGGTVPKEYI
+592 VVGGSVPREYI
-604 PAVEKGIRNQAD
+604 PAVEKGLKNQAE

-625 VDFKYTLVDGK
+625 VDFKASLTDGK

-645 AFEIAAKACFREGMK
+645 AFEIAAKACFRDGMK
-660 KAGPIILEPIM
+660 KASPIILEPIM
-671 DVEITTPQD
+671 DVEVTTPQD

-690 RRRGQIQN
+690 RRRGMIQN

-718 GYISHLRSMTK
+718 GYISDLRSMTK

-747 IADEIMTKSA
+747 VAEEIMKKSA

>member
-1 MCIAPDGGRRL
+1 M
-12 AGPETAALKAAPHG
+12 
-26 IQPAGLAKPAALP
+26 
-39 QKPPNQRHPK
+39 
-49 SDAAPFCM
+49 SDTPL
-57 TADVEA
+57 D
-63 FMADFDLGKI
+63 KI

-94 YYTGVSHRIG
+94 YYTGESHKIG

-130 VTCEWKDHRINIIDT
+130 VTCNWKDVRINIIDT

-159 RVLDGAI
+159 RVLDGAV

-206 FFRAFATLKEK
+206 FYRAFDTLKEK
-217 LDIVALPLQLP
+217 LDIIALPLQLP
-228 IGIEDSFL
+228 IGEEDKFL
-236 GVIDLVEM
+236 GVVDLVEM
-244 KAIIWEGGELGAKFH
+244 KAFIWEGGELGAKYH
-259 DEEIPEAMKEQAAE
+259 YEDIPADLVDKAAE
-273 YRQNLLDT
+273 HRQTLLDT
-281 ALSVDNEAMEEY
+281 ALSVDEKAMEEY

-305 RCIKA
+305 RCIKR
-310 GAISGAF
+310 GTIDGTF

-322 GTAFKNKGVQPLLDA
+322 GTAFKNKGVQPLLDG
-337 VLDYL
+337 VIDYL
-342 PSPVDVPGIRVAP
+342 PSPIDVPGIAVALD
-355 EEGQDDDPNARRI
+355 EGVDESEHPDRRRI
-368 KADPNAPF
+368 KADPKAPF

-395 VYAGTLKSS
+395 VYAGTLKTG
-404 DTVMNTTKGHK
+404 DTVMNTTKDHR

-420 MFQMHADKRAEI
+420 MFQMHADKREEI
-432 KEVHAGDIA
+432 KQVEAGDIA

-451 GDTLASSDDPVVLER
+451 GDTLASADDPVVLER
-466 MAFPVPVIDISVEPK
+466 MAFPVPVIDISVEPR
-481 TKEGVEKMT
+481 TKEAVEKMT

-495 LAGEDPSLRLK
+495 LAGEDPSLRLR
-506 TDQETGQTILSG
+506 TDQESGQTILSG

-525 IIIDRLK
+525 IIIDRLR
-532 REYGVDANIG
+532 REYGVDCAIG

-556 TETYTH
+556 TEIYTH

-582 ERNEGVLFEN
+582 ERNQGVLFEN
-592 KVVGGTVPKEYI
+592 KVVGGSIPKEFI
-604 PAVEKGIRNQAD
+604 PAVEKGIRVQAD

-625 VDFKYTLVDGK
+625 VDFKYTLIDGK

-660 KAGPIILEPIM
+660 KASPIILEPIM
-671 DVEITTPQD
+671 DVEVTTPQD

-690 RRRGQIQN
+690 RRRGVIQN
-698 QESSGSTVIVR
+698 QESSGSTILVR
-709 AHVPLKEMF
+709 AQVPLKEMF

-747 IADEIMTKSA
+747 VADEIMKKSA

>member
-1 MCIAPDGGRRL
+1 
-12 AGPETAALKAAPHG
+12 
-26 IQPAGLAKPAALP
+26 
-39 QKPPNQRHPK
+39 
-49 SDAAPFCM
+49 
-57 TADVEA
+57 
-63 FMADFDLGKI
+63 MAISLDKI

-94 YYTGVSHRIG
+94 HYTGVSHRIG

-115 MDQERERGITITSAA
+115 MEQERERGITITSAA
-130 VTCEWKDHRINIIDT
+130 VTCEWKEHRINIIDT

-159 RVLDGAI
+159 RVLDGAV

-189 NVPRIIFIN
+189 NVPRVIFIN

-206 FFRAFATLKEK
+206 FFRAFASLKDK
-217 LDIVALPLQLP
+217 LDILALPLQLP
-228 IGIEDSFL
+228 IGIEDKFV
-236 GVIDLVEM
+236 GVVDLVEM
-244 KAIIWEGGELGAKFH
+244 KAIIWEGGDLGAKFH
-259 DEEIPEAMKEQAAE
+259 DEPIPEDLADQAKE
-273 YRQNLLDT
+273 YRQLLLDT
-281 ALSVDNEAMEEY
+281 AVGVDDKAMEEY
-293 FDKGD
+293 FENGD

-305 RCIKA
+305 RCIKL
-310 GAISGAF
+310 GTISGAF
-317 RPVLC
+317 YPTLC

-342 PSPVDVPGIRVAP
+342 PSPIDVPGISIAA
-355 EEGQDDDPNARRI
+355 EEGEEDGEHSNRRRI
-368 KADPNAPF
+368 KANPNAPF

-384 NDKYGTLTFVR
+384 NDKYGALTFVR
-395 VYAGTLKSS
+395 VYAGTLKSG
-404 DTVMNTTKGHK
+404 DTVMNTTKDHR

-432 KEVHAGDIA
+432 KEVSAGDIA

-481 TKEGVEKMT
+481 TKEAVEKMT

-506 TDQETGQTILSG
+506 TDQESGQTILSG

-525 IIIDRLK
+525 IIIDRLR
-532 REYGVDANIG
+532 REYGVECSIG
-542 APQVAYRETISKSH
+542 APQVAYRETITKAH
-556 TETYTH
+556 TEIYTH

-574 VKIVFEPQ
+574 VKVVFEPN
-582 ERNEGVLFEN
+582 ERNAGIVFAN

-604 PAVEKGIRNQAD
+604 PAVEKGIRVQSD

-625 VDFKYTLVDGK
+625 VDFKYTLTDGK

-671 DVEITTPQD
+671 DVEVTTPQD
-680 HVGDVVGDLN
+680 HVGDCVGDLN
-690 RRRGQIQN
+690 RRRGMIQS
-698 QESSGSTVIVR
+698 QDSSGSTILVR

-718 GYISHLRSMTK
+718 GYISDLRSMTK

-747 IADEIMTKSA
+747 IADEIMAKSA

>member
-1 MCIAPDGGRRL
+1 MT
-12 AGPETAALKAAPHG
+12 TAL
-26 IQPAGLAKPAALP
+26 
-39 QKPPNQRHPK
+39 
-49 SDAAPFCM
+49 D
-57 TADVEA
+57 
-63 FMADFDLGKI
+63 KI

-159 RVLDGAI
+159 RVLDGAV

-217 LDIVALPLQLP
+217 LDIIALPLQLP
-228 IGIEDSFL
+228 IGIEDQFL
-236 GVIDLVEM
+236 GVVDLVEM
-244 KAIIWEGGELGAKFH
+244 KSIIWEGGELGAKFH
-259 DEEIPEAMKEQAAE
+259 DEPIPDNLMEQAKE
-273 YRQNLLDT
+273 YRQLLLDT
-281 ALSVDNEAMEEY
+281 ALSVDDAGMEEY
-293 FDKGD
+293 FEHGD
-298 VSVETLK
+298 VGVETLK
-305 RCIKA
+305 RAIKT
-310 GAISGAF
+310 GTISGAF

-342 PSPVDVPGIRVAP
+342 PSPVDIPGIKVAV
-355 EEGQDDDPNARRI
+355 EEGDDETIARRVI
-368 KADPNAPF
+368 PANPTAPF

-395 VYAGTLKSS
+395 VYAGTLKSG
-404 DTVMNTTKGHK
+404 DTVMNTTKGHR

-432 KEVHAGDIA
+432 KEVIAGDIA
-441 AFVGLKDTGT
+441 AFVGLKDTVT
-451 GDTLASSDDPVVLER
+451 GDTLAAAEDPVVLER

-481 TKEGVEKMT
+481 SKEGVEKMT

-495 LAGEDPSLRLK
+495 LASEDPSLRLR
-506 TDQETGQTILSG
+506 TDQESGQTILSG

-525 IIIDRLK
+525 IIIDRLR

-542 APQVAYRETISKSH
+542 APQVAYRETISKPH
-556 TETYTH
+556 TEIYTH
-562 KKQSG
+562 KKQTG
-567 GSGQYAE
+567 GSGQFAE
-574 VKIVFEPQ
+574 VKITFEPL
-582 ERNEGVLFEN
+582 ERNGGVVFQN
-592 KVVGGTVPKEYI
+592 SVVGGSVPREYI
-604 PAVEKGIRNQAD
+604 PEVEKGIRVQAE

-625 VDFKYTLVDGK
+625 VDFKYSLTDGK

-660 KAGPIILEPIM
+660 KASPIILEPIM

-680 HVGDVVGDLN
+680 HVGDVVGDIN
-690 RRRGQIQN
+690 RRRGMIQN
-698 QESSGSTVIVR
+698 QESSGSTIIVR

-718 GYISHLRSMTK
+718 GYISDLRSMTK

-747 IADEIMTKSA
+747 IAEEIMSKSA

>member
-1 MCIAPDGGRRL
+1 VSTTPLDR
-12 AGPETAALKAAPHG
+12 
-26 IQPAGLAKPAALP
+26 
-39 QKPPNQRHPK
+39 
-49 SDAAPFCM
+49 
-57 TADVEA
+57 
-63 FMADFDLGKI
+63 I

-94 YYTGVSHRIG
+94 YYTGVSHKIG

-115 MDQERERGITITSAA
+115 MEQERERGITITSAA
-130 VTCEWKDHRINIIDT
+130 VTCEWKDTRINIIDT

-206 FFRAFATLKEK
+206 FYRAFDTLKEK
-217 LDIVALPLQLP
+217 LDIIALPLQLP
-228 IGIEDSFL
+228 IGEEDQFL
-236 GVIDLVEM
+236 GVVDLVEM
-244 KAIIWEGGELGAKFH
+244 KAIIWEGGELGAKYH
-259 DEEIPEAMKEQAAE
+259 YEDIPADLADKVAE
-273 YRQNLLDT
+273 HRQTLLDT
-281 ALSVDNEAMEEY
+281 ALSVDEKAMEEY

-298 VSVETLK
+298 VSIETMK
-305 RCIKA
+305 RCIKR
-310 GAISGAF
+310 GTIDGTF

-337 VLDYL
+337 VIDYL
-342 PSPVDVPGIRVAP
+342 PSPIDVPGIAVAV
-355 EEGQDDDPNARRI
+355 EEGDDENDIANRRRI
-368 KADPNAPF
+368 PANPKAPF

-395 VYAGTLKSS
+395 VYAGTLKSG
-404 DTVMNTTKGHK
+404 DMVMNTTKGHR

-432 KEVHAGDIA
+432 KEVEAGDIA

-466 MAFPVPVIDISVEPK
+466 MAFPVPVIDISVEPR
-481 TKEGVEKMT
+481 TKEAVEKMT

-525 IIIDRLK
+525 IIIDRLR
-532 REYGVDANIG
+532 REYGVDCDIG
-542 APQVAYRETISKSH
+542 APQVAYRETISKAH
-556 TETYTH
+556 TEIYTH

-574 VKIVFEPQ
+574 VKIIFTPQ
-582 ERNEGVLFEN
+582 ERNAGILFEN
-592 KVVGGTVPKEYI
+592 KVVGGSVPKEYI
-604 PAVEKGIRNQAD
+604 PAVEKGIKVQAD

-660 KAGPIILEPIM
+660 LAGPIILEPIM
-671 DVEITTPQD
+671 DVEVTTPQD

-709 AHVPLKEMF
+709 GHVPLKEMF

-747 IADEIMTKSA
+747 VADEIMKKSA

>member
-1 MCIAPDGGRRL
+1 VARTPLDR
-12 AGPETAALKAAPHG
+12 
-26 IQPAGLAKPAALP
+26 
-39 QKPPNQRHPK
+39 
-49 SDAAPFCM
+49 
-57 TADVEA
+57 
-63 FMADFDLGKI
+63 I

-94 YYTGVSHRIG
+94 YYTGKSHKIG
-104 EVHDGNTTTDY
+104 EVHEGNTTTDY

-130 VTCEWKDHRINIIDT
+130 VTAVWNDHRINIIDT

-206 FFRAFATLKEK
+206 FYRAAETLTEK
-217 LDIVALPLQLP
+217 LGINWVTLQLP
-228 IGIEDSFL
+228 IGIEDTFQ
-236 GVIDLVEM
+236 GIVDLVEM
-244 KAIIWEGGELGAKFH
+244 KALIWEGDELGAKYH
-259 DEEIPEAMKEQAAE
+259 EAPIPADLADKAAE
-273 YRQNLLDT
+273 YRQKLLDT
-281 ALSVDNEAMEEY
+281 VVGIDEAAMEEY

-298 VSVETLK
+298 VSIETLK
-305 RCIKA
+305 RCIKR
-310 GAISGAF
+310 GTISGEF

-337 VLDYL
+337 VIEYL
-342 PSPVDVPGIRVAP
+342 PSPIDREGIKVAP
-355 EEGQDDDPNARRI
+355 EEGQDETADRRVI
-368 KADPNAPF
+368 PANENEPF

-384 NDKYGTLTFVR
+384 NDKYGNLTFVR
-395 VYAGTLKSS
+395 VYRGVLRSG
-404 DTVMNTTKGHK
+404 DQVLNTTKGHK
-415 ERIGR
+415 ERVGR
-420 MFQMHADKRAEI
+420 MFQMHADKREEI
-432 KEVHAGDIA
+432 KEVFAGDIA

-451 GDTLASSDDPVVLER
+451 GDTLAAQEDAVVLER

-495 LAGEDPSLRLK
+495 LAGEDPSLRLR

-542 APQVAYRETISKSH
+542 APQVAYRETISKAH

-574 VKIVFEPQ
+574 VKIIFEPK
-582 ERNEGVLFEN
+582 ERNEGIEFHN
-592 KVVGGTVPKEYI
+592 GVVGGAVPKEYI
-604 PAVEKGIRNQAD
+604 PAVEKGIKVQAD

-625 VDFKYTLVDGK
+625 VDFKYSLVDGK

-645 AFEIAAKACFREGMK
+645 AFEIAAKACFREGIR
-660 KAGPIILEPIM
+660 KASPVLLEPVM
-671 DVEITTPQD
+671 KVEVVTPGD
-680 HVGDVVGDLN
+680 YLGDVIGDIN
-690 RRRGQIQN
+690 RRRGSIQDQLERGTN
-698 QESSGSTVIVR
+698 IAVVAT
-709 AHVPLKEMF
+709 VPLSEMF
-718 GYISHLRSMTK
+718 GYIGQLRAMSS
-729 GRASFTMQFH
+729 GRASYTMEFS
-739 HYDPVPRN
+739 HYDLVPRN
-747 IADEIMTKSA
+747 VAEKVVEEANKR

>member
-1 MCIAPDGGRRL
+1 MPAQD
-12 AGPETAALKAAPHG
+12 PHT
-26 IQPAGLAKPAALP
+26 GLA
-39 QKPPNQRHPK
+39 R
-49 SDAAPFCM
+49 
-57 TADVEA
+57 
-63 FMADFDLGKI
+63 I

-94 YYTGVSHRIG
+94 YYTGMSHKIG

-115 MDQERERGITITSAA
+115 MEQERERGITITSAA

-206 FFRAFATLKEK
+206 FYRAVGTLKEK

-228 IGIEDSFL
+228 IGIEDKFI
-236 GVIDLVEM
+236 GVVDLVRM
-244 KAIIWEGGELGAKFH
+244 KAIVWEGGELGAKFH
-259 DEEIPEAMKEQAAE
+259 DEEIPADLIERARE
-273 YRQNLLDT
+273 YRQVLLDT
-281 ALSVDNEAMEEY
+281 ALSVDDAAMEEY

-298 VSVETLK
+298 VSEDTLK
-305 RCIKA
+305 RCIKT
-310 GAISGAF
+310 GTISGAF

-337 VLDYL
+337 VIDYL
-342 PSPVDVPGIRVAP
+342 PSPLDVPGISVAAGEG
-355 EEGQDDDPNARRI
+355 EEDGEHSDRRRI
-368 KADPNAPF
+368 KADPAAPF

-395 VYAGTLKSS
+395 VYAGTLKSG
-404 DTVMNTTKGHK
+404 DMVQNTTREHR

-420 MFQMHADKRAEI
+420 MFQMHADKRQEI
-432 KEVHAGDIA
+432 KEVSAGDIA

-451 GDTLASSDDPVVLER
+451 GDTLASAQDPVVLER

-481 TKEGVEKMT
+481 TKESIEKMS

-495 LAGEDPSLRLK
+495 LAGEDPSLRLR
-506 TDQETGQTILSG
+506 TDQESGQTILSG

-525 IIIDRLK
+525 IIIDRLR
-532 REYGVDANIG
+532 REYGVEANIG
-542 APQVAYRETISKSH
+542 APQVAYRETITRPH

-562 KKQSG
+562 RKQTG

-574 VKIVFEPQ
+574 VKITFEPQ
-582 ERNEGVLFEN
+582 ERNGGVVFEN
-592 KVVGGTVPKEYI
+592 DVVGGSVPREYI
-604 PAVEKGIRNQAD
+604 PAVEKGIRMQAD

-625 VDFKYTLVDGK
+625 VDFKYTLIDGK

-645 AFEIAAKACFREGMK
+645 AFEIAAKACFRDGMK

-671 DVEITTPQD
+671 DVEVTTPQD
-680 HVGDVVGDLN
+680 HVGDVVGDIN
-690 RRRGQIQN
+690 RRRGMIQN

-718 GYISHLRSMTK
+718 GYISDLRSMTK

-747 IADEIMTKSA
+747 IADEIMAKSA

>member
-1 MCIAPDGGRRL
+1 MEVTL
-12 AGPETAALKAAPHG
+12 
-26 IQPAGLAKPAALP
+26 PATPL
-39 QKPPNQRHPK
+39 
-49 SDAAPFCM
+49 D
-57 TADVEA
+57 
-63 FMADFDLGKI
+63 KI

-115 MDQERERGITITSAA
+115 MEQERERGITITSAA
-130 VTCEWKDHRINIIDT
+130 VTCEWHDHRINIIDT

-159 RVLDGAI
+159 RVLDGAV

-189 NVPRIIFIN
+189 NVPRVIFIN

-228 IGIEDSFL
+228 IGIEDKFI
-236 GVIDLVEM
+236 GVVDLVEM
-244 KAIIWEGGELGAKFH
+244 KAIVWEGGELGARYH
-259 DEEIPEAMKEQAAE
+259 DEPIPADLVDQAKEH
-273 YRQNLLDT
+273 RQLLLDT
-281 ALSVDNEAMEEY
+281 ALSVDDAAMEEY

-298 VSVETLK
+298 VEVATLK

-310 GAISGAF
+310 GTISGAF

-337 VLDYL
+337 VIDYL
-342 PSPVDVPGIRVAP
+342 PSPIDVPGIAVAVD
-355 EEGQDDDPNARRI
+355 EGEDEHALDRRRI
-368 KADPNAPF
+368 KADPAAPF

-395 VYAGTLKSS
+395 VYAGTLKSG
-404 DTVMNTTKGHK
+404 DTVMNTTREHR

-451 GDTLASSDDPVVLER
+451 GDTLASQQDPVVLER
-466 MAFPVPVIDISVEPK
+466 MAFPVPVIDISVEPR
-481 TKEGVEKMT
+481 TKEAVEKMS

-495 LAGEDPSLRLK
+495 LAGEDPSLRLR
-506 TDQETGQTILSG
+506 TDQESGQTILSG

-525 IIIDRLK
+525 IIIDRLR
-532 REYGVDANIG
+532 REYGVEANIG
-542 APQVAYRETISKSH
+542 APQVAYRETITRPH
-556 TETYTH
+556 IETYTH
-562 KKQSG
+562 KKQTG
-567 GSGQYAE
+567 GSGQFAE
-574 VKIVFEPQ
+574 VKIAFEPVG
-582 ERNEGVLFEN
+582 RNEGVQFEN
-592 KVVGGTVPKEYI
+592 KVVGGSVPKEYI
-604 PAVEKGIRNQAD
+604 PAVEKGIKQQAE

-625 VDFKYTLVDGK
+625 VDFKYSLLDGK

-645 AFEIAAKACFREGMK
+645 AFEIAAKSCFRDGMK
-660 KAGPIILEPIM
+660 KAVPIILEPVM
-671 DVEITTPQD
+671 DVEVTTPAD

-690 RRRGQIQN
+690 RRRGMIQN

-718 GYISHLRSMTK
+718 GYISDLRSMTK

-747 IADEIMTKSA
+747 IADEIMAKSA

>member
-1 MCIAPDGGRRL
+1 
-12 AGPETAALKAAPHG
+12 
-26 IQPAGLAKPAALP
+26 
-39 QKPPNQRHPK
+39 
-49 SDAAPFCM
+49 
-57 TADVEA
+57 
-63 FMADFDLGKI
+63 MAHSPLEKI

-94 YYTGVSHRIG
+94 YYTGKSHRIG

-130 VTCEWKDHRINIIDT
+130 VTAMWNDNRINIIDT

-189 NVPRIIFIN
+189 RVPRIIFIN

-206 FFRAFATLKEK
+206 FYKAAATLTEK
-217 LDIVALPLQLP
+217 LGINWVALQLP
-228 IGIEDSFL
+228 IGIEDQL
-236 GVIDLVEM
+236 KGVVDLVEM
-244 KAIIWEGGELGAKFH
+244 KALVWEGDELGALYH
-259 DEEIPEAMKEQAAE
+259 EAPIPADMADKVAE
-273 YRQNLLDT
+273 YRQILLDT
-281 ALSVDNEAMEEY
+281 AVGIDETAMEEY
-293 FDKGD
+293 FADGD

-305 RCIKA
+305 RCIKK
-310 GAISGAF
+310 GTISGEF

-322 GTAFKNKGVQPLLDA
+322 GSAFKNKGVQPLLDA
-337 VLDYL
+337 VIDYL
-342 PSPVDVPGIRVAP
+342 PSPLDVEGIKVAP
-355 EEGQDDDPNARRI
+355 EEGQDETAERRI
-368 KADPNAPF
+368 IPVKTDGPF

-384 NDKYGTLTFVR
+384 NDKYGNLTFVR
-395 VYAGTLKSS
+395 VYSGVLRQG
-404 DTVMNTTKGHK
+404 DMVMNTTKGHK

-420 MFQMHADKRAEI
+420 MFQMHADKREEI
-432 KEVHAGDIA
+432 KEVIAGDIA

-451 GDTLASSDDPVVLER
+451 GDTLASQEDPVVLER
-466 MAFPVPVIDISVEPK
+466 MAFPVPVIDLAVEPK
-481 TKEGVEKMT
+481 TKEAVEKMT
-490 LGLQK
+490 IGLGK
-495 LAGEDPSLRLK
+495 LAGEDPSLRVK
-506 TDQETGQTILSG
+506 TDQETGQVILSG

-525 IIIDRLK
+525 IIVDRLR
-532 REYGVDANIG
+532 REYGVDCNIG
-542 APQVAYRETISKSH
+542 APQVAYRETITKSH

-574 VKIVFEPQ
+574 VKIIFEPK
-582 ERNEGVLFEN
+582 ERNTGIEFVNG
-592 KVVGGTVPKEYI
+592 VVGGSVPKEYI
-604 PAVEKGIRNQAD
+604 PAVDKGIKVQAD

-625 VDFKYTLVDGK
+625 VDFKFSLIDGK

-645 AFEIAAKACFREGMK
+645 AFEIAGKACFREGMK
-660 KAGPIILEPIM
+660 KAGPVILEPIM
-671 DVEITTPQD
+671 DVEVTTPQD

-690 RRRGQIQN
+690 RRRGVIQN
-698 QESSGSTVIVR
+698 QDMAGTSVIVR

-718 GYISHLRSMTK
+718 GYISNLRGMTK
-729 GRASFTMQFH
+729 GRASFSMQFR

-747 IADEIMTKSA
+747 VADEIMKAAG

>member
-1 MCIAPDGGRRL
+1 M
-12 AGPETAALKAAPHG
+12 
-26 IQPAGLAKPAALP
+26 
-39 QKPPNQRHPK
+39 
-49 SDAAPFCM
+49 
-57 TADVEA
+57 
-63 FMADFDLGKI
+63 
-73 RNIGITAH
+73 
-81 IDAGKTTTTERIL
+81 
-94 YYTGVSHRIG
+94 
-104 EVHDGNTTTDY
+104 HDGNTTTDY
-115 MDQERERGITITSAA
+115 MEQERERGITITSAA
-130 VTCEWKDHRINIIDT
+130 VTCEWQDHRINIIDT

-206 FFRAFATLKEK
+206 FYHATATLKEK

-228 IGIEDSFL
+228 IGIEDKFI
-236 GVIDLVEM
+236 GIVDLVRM
-244 KAIIWEGGELGAKFH
+244 KAVVWEGGELGAKFH
-259 DEEIPEAMKEQAAE
+259 DEEIPADLLDRARE
-273 YRQNLLDT
+273 YRQTLLDT
-281 ALSVDNEAMEEY
+281 ALSVDDAAMEEY
-293 FDKGD
+293 FEKGD
-298 VSVETLK
+298 VSEATLK
-305 RCIKA
+305 RCIKT
-310 GAISGAF
+310 GTISGAF

-337 VLDYL
+337 VVDYL
-342 PSPVDVPGIRVAP
+342 PSPLDVPGISIAAGEG
-355 EEGQDDDPNARRI
+355 EEDGEHSDRRRI

-395 VYAGTLKSS
+395 VYAGTLQSG
-404 DTVMNTTKGHK
+404 DMVLNTTKDHR

-420 MFQMHADKRAEI
+420 MFQMHADKRQEI
-432 KEVHAGDIA
+432 KEVSAGDIA

-451 GDTLASSDDPVVLER
+451 GDTLASSSDPVVLER

-481 TKEGVEKMT
+481 TKESIEKMSI
-490 LGLQK
+490 GLQK
-495 LAGEDPSLRLK
+495 LAGEDPSLRLR
-506 TDQETGQTILSG
+506 TDQESGQTILSG

-525 IIIDRLK
+525 IIIDRLR
-532 REYGVDANIG
+532 REYGVEANIG
-542 APQVAYRETISKSH
+542 APQVAYRETISRSH

-562 KKQSG
+562 KKQTG

-574 VKIVFEPQ
+574 VKINFEPLERNGGVVFE
-582 ERNEGVLFEN
+582 ND
-592 KVVGGTVPKEYI
+592 VVGGSVPREYI
-604 PAVEKGIRNQAD
+604 PAVEKGIRAQAD

-625 VDFKYTLVDGK
+625 VDFKYTLMDGK

-645 AFEIAAKACFREGMK
+645 AFEIAAKACFRDGMK
-660 KAGPIILEPIM
+660 KAAPIILEPIM
-671 DVEITTPQD
+671 DVEVTTPQD

-690 RRRGQIQN
+690 RRRGMIQN
-698 QESSGSTVIVR
+698 QESSGSTIIVR

-718 GYISHLRSMTK
+718 GYISDLRSMTK

-747 IADEIMTKSA
+747 IADEIMAKSA

>member
-1 MCIAPDGGRRL
+1 MSA
-12 AGPETAALKAAPHG
+12 
-26 IQPAGLAKPAALP
+26 Q
-39 QKPPNQRHPK
+39 
-49 SDAAPFCM
+49 SD
-57 TADVEA
+57 
-63 FMADFDLGKI
+63 LSLI

-94 YYTGVSHRIG
+94 YYTGVSHKIG
-104 EVHDGNTTTDY
+104 EVHEGNTTTDY
-115 MDQERERGITITSAA
+115 MAQERERGITITSAA
-130 VTCEWKDHRINIIDT
+130 VTCEWEGRRINIIDT

-198 KLDRTGAD
+198 KLDRTGAN
-206 FFRAFATLKEK
+206 FYNAFDTLKEK
-217 LDIVALPLQLP
+217 LDIIAIPLQLP
-228 IGIEDSFL
+228 IGAEENFVGVVDLIE
-236 GVIDLVEM
+236 M
-244 KAIIWEGGELGAKFH
+244 RAIVWEGGELGAKFH
-259 DEEIPEAMKEQAAE
+259 YEEIPADLKEKAAE
-273 YRQNLLDT
+273 ARQNLLDT
-281 ALSVDNEAMEEY
+281 ALSVDDAAMEEY

-298 VSVETLK
+298 VDVATLK
-305 RCIKA
+305 RCIKKGTIA
-310 GAISGAF
+310 GDF

-337 VLDYL
+337 VIDFL
-342 PSPVDVPGIRVAP
+342 PAPNDVEGIRIAPPEDEEVDENKLPIIPVD
-355 EEGQDDDPNARRI
+355 PNG
-368 KADPNAPF
+368 KF

-395 VYAGTLKSS
+395 VYRGVLKTG
-404 DTVMNTTKGHK
+404 DTVLNTTKGHK

-420 MFQMHADKRAEI
+420 IYQMHADKREELS
-432 KEVHAGDIA
+432 EVHAGDIA
-441 AFVGLKDTGT
+441 AFVGLKDSQT
-451 GDTLASSDDPVVLER
+451 GDTLADPADPVVLER
-466 MAFPVPVIDISVEPK
+466 MTFPIPVIDISVEPK
-481 TKEGVEKMT
+481 TKDGVEKMT
-490 LGLQK
+490 LALQK
-495 LAGEDPSLRLK
+495 LSGEDPSLRLK

-518 MGELHLE
+518 MGELHLD
-525 IIIDRLK
+525 IIIDRLR

-542 APQVAYRETISKSH
+542 APQVAYRETITQPH
-556 TETYTH
+556 VETYTH

-567 GSGQYAE
+567 GSGQFAE
-574 VKIVFEPQ
+574 VKIEFAPV
-582 ERNEGVLFEN
+582 ERNEGISFEN

-604 PAVEKGIRNQAD
+604 PAVDKGIQAQAT

-625 VDFKYTLVDGK
+625 VDFKFTLLDGK

-660 KAGPIILEPIM
+660 KAGPVILEPIM
-671 DVEITTPQD
+671 DVEVTTPND

-690 RRRGQIQN
+690 RRRGMIQS
-698 QESSGSTVIVR
+698 QETAGSTVMVR
-709 AHVPLKEMF
+709 AAVPLKEMF

-747 IADEIMTKSA
+747 VAEEIMAQSA

>member
-1 MCIAPDGGRRL
+1 MTGCAGQGPGGAHR
-12 AGPETAALKAAPHG
+12 GMPGFEWSS
-26 IQPAGLAKPAALP
+26 IVSE
-39 QKPPNQRHPK
+39 
-49 SDAAPFCM
+49 SDANPLA
-57 TADVEA
+57 
-63 FMADFDLGKI
+63 LI

-115 MDQERERGITITSAA
+115 MAQERERGITITSAA
-130 VTCEWKDHRINIIDT
+130 VTCEWKGHRINIIDT

-159 RVLDGAI
+159 RVLDGAV

-206 FFRAFATLKEK
+206 FYRAFDTLKEK

-228 IGIEDSFL
+228 IGIEDTFI
-236 GVIDLVEM
+236 GVVDLVEM
-244 KAIIWEGGELGAKFH
+244 KAIVWEGGELGAKFH
-259 DEEIPEAMKEQAAE
+259 DEEIPADMLEKAQE
-273 YRQNLLDT
+273 YRTLLLDT
-281 ALSVDNEAMEEY
+281 ALSVDTEAMEEY

-310 GAISGAF
+310 GAISGVF

-322 GTAFKNKGVQPLLDA
+322 GTAFKNKGVQPLLDG

-342 PSPVDVPGIRVAP
+342 PSPIDVPGIKVAEEEDEP
-355 EEGQDDDPNARRI
+355 EGTVRRI
-368 KADPNAPF
+368 IPADIKAPF

-395 VYAGTLKSS
+395 VYSGSLKSG
-404 DTVMNTTKGHK
+404 DTVMNTTKDHR

-441 AFVGLKDTGT
+441 AFVGLKDTVT
-451 GDTLASSDDPVVLER
+451 GDTLAAAEDPVVLER
-466 MAFPVPVIDISVEPK
+466 MSFPIPVIDISVEPK
-481 TKEGVEKMT
+481 TKDGVEKMT

-495 LAGEDPSLRLK
+495 LAGEDPSLRLR
-506 TDQETGQTILSG
+506 TDQESGQTILSG

-525 IIIDRLK
+525 IIIDRLQ

-542 APQVAYRETISKSH
+542 APQVAYRETISRSH

-562 KKQSG
+562 KKQTG
-567 GSGQYAE
+567 GSGQFAE
-574 VKIVFEPQ
+574 VKIIFEPMD
-582 ERNEGVLFEN
+582 RNAGVVFEN
-592 KVVGGTVPKEYI
+592 KVVGGSIPKEYI
-604 PAVEKGIRNQAD
+604 PAVEKGIRNQCE

-625 VDFKYTLVDGK
+625 VDFKYSLIDGK

-645 AFEIAAKACFREGMK
+645 AFEIAAKACFRDGMK
-660 KAGPIILEPIM
+660 KAAPIILEPIM
-671 DVEITTPQD
+671 DVEVTTPQD

-690 RRRGQIQN
+690 RRRGTIQS
-698 QESSGSTVIVR
+698 QDSAGSTVMVR

-718 GYISHLRSMTK
+718 GYISQLRGMTK

-747 IADEIMTKSA
+747 IADEIMAKSA

>member
-1 MCIAPDGGRRL
+1 MSG
-12 AGPETAALKAAPHG
+12 H
-26 IQPAGLAKPAALP
+26 
-39 QKPPNQRHPK
+39 
-49 SDAAPFCM
+49 SD
-57 TADVEA
+57 
-63 FMADFDLGKI
+63 LSKI

-94 YYTGVSHRIG
+94 FYTGVSHKIG

-115 MDQERERGITITSAA
+115 MEQERERGITITSAA

-159 RVLDGAI
+159 RVLDGAV

-189 NVPRIIFIN
+189 NVPRVIFIN

-206 FFRAFATLKEK
+206 FYRAFDTLKEK

-228 IGIEDSFL
+228 IGTEDTFL
-236 GVIDLVEM
+236 GVVDLVEM

-259 DEEIPEAMKEQAAE
+259 DEPIPEDMLEKAKEH
-273 YRQNLLDT
+273 RQTLLDT
-281 ALSVDNEAMEEY
+281 ALAVDDEGMEEY
-293 FDKGD
+293 FEHGD
-298 VSVETLK
+298 VSVATLK
-305 RCIKA
+305 RAIKK
-310 GAISGAF
+310 GTISGAF

-322 GTAFKNKGVQPLLDA
+322 GTAFKNKGVQPLLDS

-342 PSPVDVPGIRVAP
+342 PAPDDVEGIRVAP
-355 EEGQDDDPNARRI
+355 PEGEEVDEHTLQVIPIDPNG
-368 KADPNAPF
+368 KF

-395 VYAGTLKSS
+395 VYRGVLKSG
-404 DTVMNTTKGHK
+404 DQVMNTTKGHK

-441 AFVGLKDTGT
+441 AFVGLKDTVT
-451 GDTLASSDDPVVLER
+451 GDTLADAADPVVLER

-481 TKEGVEKMT
+481 TKDGVEKMT

-506 TDQETGQTILSG
+506 TDQESGQTILSG

-525 IIIDRLK
+525 IIIDRLR

-542 APQVAYRETISKSH
+542 APQVAYRETITKDH

-574 VKIVFEPQ
+574 VKIVFSPR

-604 PAVEKGIRNQAD
+604 PAVEKGIRVQAE

-625 VDFKYTLVDGK
+625 VDFKYTLIDGK

-660 KAGPIILEPIM
+660 RASPVILEPIM
-671 DVEITTPQD
+671 DVECTTPQD

-690 RRRGQIQN
+690 RRRGMIQS
-698 QESSGSTVIVR
+698 QESSGSTVMVR

-718 GYISHLRSMTK
+718 GYISDLRSMTK

-747 IADEIMTKSA
+747 IADEIMAKSA

>member
-1 MCIAPDGGRRL
+1 VPGTSLD
-12 AGPETAALKAAPHG
+12 
-26 IQPAGLAKPAALP
+26 
-39 QKPPNQRHPK
+39 
-49 SDAAPFCM
+49 
-57 TADVEA
+57 
-63 FMADFDLGKI
+63 KI

-94 YYTGVSHRIG
+94 YYTGMSHRIG

-115 MDQERERGITITSAA
+115 MEQERERGITITSAA
-130 VTCEWKDHRINIIDT
+130 VTCEWNDHWINIIDT

-159 RVLDGAI
+159 RVLDGAV

-189 NVPRIIFIN
+189 NVPRVIFIN

-228 IGIEDSFL
+228 IGIEDKFL
-236 GVIDLVEM
+236 GVVDLVEM
-244 KAIIWEGGELGAKFH
+244 HAVVWEGTELGARFH
-259 DEEIPEAMKEQAAE
+259 IEPIPADLAEQAKE
-273 YRQNLLDT
+273 YRQLLLDT
-281 ALSVDNEAMEEY
+281 ALSVDDAAMEEY
-293 FDKGD
+293 FEKGD
-298 VSVETLK
+298 VEIATLK

-310 GAISGAF
+310 GTISGAF

-337 VLDYL
+337 VIDYL
-342 PSPVDVPGIRVAP
+342 PSPLDVPGIAVAT
-355 EEGQDDDPNARRI
+355 EEGEDEHAERRRI
-368 KADPNAPF
+368 KADPSAPF

-395 VYAGTLKSS
+395 VYAGTLKSG
-404 DTVMNTTKGHK
+404 DTVMNTTRDHR

-451 GDTLASSDDPVVLER
+451 GYTLASQQDPVVLER
-466 MAFPVPVIDISVEPK
+466 MAFPVPVIDISVEPR
-481 TKEGVEKMT
+481 TKEAVEKMS

-495 LAGEDPSLRLK
+495 LASEDPSLRLR

-525 IIIDRLK
+525 IIIDRLR
-532 REYGVDANIG
+532 REYGVEANIG
-542 APQVAYRETISKSH
+542 APQVAYRETISRPH
-556 TETYTH
+556 TEIYTH
-562 KKQSG
+562 KKQTG

-574 VKIVFEPQ
+574 VKISFEPLA
-582 ERNEGVLFEN
+582 RNEGVQFDN
-592 KVVGGTVPKEYI
+592 KVVGGSVPREYI
-604 PAVEKGIRNQAD
+604 PAVEKGIRQQAE

-625 VDFKYTLVDGK
+625 VDFKFSLLDGK

-645 AFEIAAKACFREGMK
+645 AFEIAAKSCFRDGMK
-660 KAGPIILEPIM
+660 KAAPIILEPVM
-671 DVEITTPQD
+671 DVEVTTPAD

-690 RRRGQIQN
+690 RRRGMIQN
-698 QESSGSTVIVR
+698 QESAGSTIIVR

-718 GYISHLRSMTK
+718 GYISDLRSMTK

-747 IADEIMTKSA
+747 IADEIMAKSA

>member
-1 MCIAPDGGRRL
+1 
-12 AGPETAALKAAPHG
+12 
-26 IQPAGLAKPAALP
+26 
-39 QKPPNQRHPK
+39 
-49 SDAAPFCM
+49 
-57 TADVEA
+57 
-63 FMADFDLGKI
+63 MAHSPLEKI

-94 YYTGVSHRIG
+94 YYTGKSHRIG

-115 MDQERERGITITSAA
+115 MEQERERGITITSAA
-130 VTCEWKDHRINIIDT
+130 VTAMWNDNRINIIDT

-189 NVPRIIFIN
+189 RVPRIIFIN

-206 FFRAFATLKEK
+206 FYKAAATLTEK
-217 LDIVALPLQLP
+217 LGINWVALQLP
-228 IGIEDSFL
+228 IGIEDQL
-236 GVIDLVEM
+236 KGVVDLVEM
-244 KAIIWEGGELGAKFH
+244 KALIWEGDELGAKYH
-259 DEEIPEAMKEQAAE
+259 EAPIPADMADKVAE
-273 YRQNLLDT
+273 YRQILLDT
-281 ALSVDNEAMEEY
+281 AVGIDETAMEEY
-293 FDKGD
+293 FADGN

-305 RCIKA
+305 RCIKK
-310 GAISGAF
+310 GTISGEF

-322 GTAFKNKGVQPLLDA
+322 GSAFKNKGVQPLLDA
-337 VLDYL
+337 VIDYL
-342 PSPVDVPGIRVAP
+342 PSPLDVEGIKVAP
-355 EEGQDDDPNARRI
+355 EEGQDETAERRI
-368 KADPNAPF
+368 IAVKTDGPF

-384 NDKYGTLTFVR
+384 NDKYGNLTFVR
-395 VYAGTLKSS
+395 VYSGVLRQG
-404 DTVMNTTKGHK
+404 DMVMNTTKGHR

-420 MFQMHADKRAEI
+420 MFQMHADKREEI
-432 KEVHAGDIA
+432 KEVIAGDIA

-451 GDTLASSDDPVVLER
+451 GDTLASAEDPVVLER
-466 MAFPVPVIDISVEPK
+466 MAFPVPVIDLAVEPK
-481 TKEGVEKMT
+481 TKEAVEKMSIG
-490 LGLQK
+490 LGK
-495 LAGEDPSLRLK
+495 LAGEDPSLRVK

-525 IIIDRLK
+525 IIVDRLR
-532 REYGVDANIG
+532 REYNVDCNIG
-542 APQVAYRETISKSH
+542 APQVAYRETITKAH

-574 VKIVFEPQ
+574 VKIIFEPK
-582 ERNEGVLFEN
+582 ERNTGIEFVNG
-592 KVVGGTVPKEYI
+592 VVGGSVPKEYI
-604 PAVEKGIRNQAD
+604 PAVDKGIKVQAD

-625 VDFKYTLVDGK
+625 VDFKYSLVDGK

-660 KAGPIILEPIM
+660 KASPVILEPIM
-671 DVEITTPQD
+671 DVEVTTPQD

-690 RRRGQIQN
+690 RRRGVIQN
-698 QESSGSTVIVR
+698 QDMAGTSVIVR

-718 GYISHLRSMTK
+718 GYISNLRGMTK
-729 GRASFTMQFH
+729 GRASFSMQFH

-747 IADEIMTKSA
+747 VADEIMKAAG

>member
-1 MCIAPDGGRRL
+1 MSETPL
-12 AGPETAALKAAPHG
+12 A
-26 IQPAGLAKPAALP
+26 
-39 QKPPNQRHPK
+39 R
-49 SDAAPFCM
+49 
-57 TADVEA
+57 
-63 FMADFDLGKI
+63 I

-94 YYTGVSHRIG
+94 YYTGVSYKIG
-104 EVHDGNTTTDY
+104 EVHEGNTTTDY
-115 MDQERERGITITSAA
+115 MEQERERGITITSAA
-130 VTCEWKDHRINIIDT
+130 VTCEWKGNRINIIDT

-159 RVLDGAI
+159 RVLDGAV

-189 NVPRIIFIN
+189 NVPRVIFIN

-206 FFRAFATLKEK
+206 FFRAFATLKDK

-228 IGIEDSFL
+228 IGIEDKFE
-236 GVIDLVEM
+236 GVVDLIEM
-244 KAIIWEGGELGAKFH
+244 KAIIWEGGELGAKYH
-259 DEEIPEAMKEQAAE
+259 DAPIPADLLEQAKE

-281 ALSVDNEAMEEY
+281 ALSVDDAAMEEY
-293 FDKGD
+293 FEHGD
-298 VSVETLK
+298 VGIETLK

-310 GAISGAF
+310 GTITGVF

-337 VLDYL
+337 VVDYL
-342 PSPVDVPGIRVAP
+342 PSPVDVPGIKIAA
-355 EEGQDDDPNARRI
+355 EEGEDETAERRRI
-368 KADPNAPF
+368 KADPAAPF

-395 VYAGTLKSS
+395 VYSGTLRSGDS
-404 DTVMNTTKGHK
+404 VLNTTKSHR

-432 KEVHAGDIA
+432 KEVSAGDIA

-451 GDTLASSDDPVVLER
+451 GDTLAANEDPVVLER
-466 MAFPVPVIDISVEPK
+466 MAFPVPVIDISVEPRN
-481 TKEGVEKMT
+481 KESIEKMS

-495 LAGEDPSLRLK
+495 LASEDPSLRLR

-532 REYGVDANIG
+532 REYNVEANIG
-542 APQVAYRETISKSH
+542 APQVAYRFFNDTAT
-556 TETYTH
+556 TEIYTH

-574 VKIVFEPQ
+574 VKIVFEPLD
-582 ERNEGVLFEN
+582 RNSGVVFEN
-592 KVVGGTVPKEYI
+592 KVVGGSVPKEYI
-604 PAVEKGIRNQAD
+604 PAVEKGIRVQAES
-616 TGVLAGFPT
+616 GVLAGFPT

-645 AFEIAAKACFREGMK
+645 AFEIAAKACFRDGMK
-660 KAGPIILEPIM
+660 KAAPIILEPVM

-680 HVGDVVGDLN
+680 HVGDVVGDIN
-690 RRRGQIQN
+690 RRRGMIQN

-718 GYISHLRSMTK
+718 GYISDLRSMTK

-747 IADEIMTKSA
+747 IAEEIMAKSA